1 MHDFLRSEYRLA
13 SWLQRLALHSLS
25 VVALS
30 LSSLGLGAA
39 HAQGYADAADWKEV
53 DVPPPPAFDMA
64 KLVTFDVTLGSEL
77 TYGVDPASITISK
90 VDSVVR
96 YVMVAFSASGS
107 KNIMY
112 DGLRCSTG
120 EVKTY
125 ARYTPDG
132 RWVPV
137 ADAKWRSV
145 FDVTTPRHSQ
155 RFARAG
161 ACDSAA
167 PASSVR
173 ELVTKLKNPPLKF
186 AD

>member
-1 MHDFLRSEYRLA
+1 MHRFSFV
-13 SWLQRLALHSLS
+13 SHSLS
-25 VVALS
+25 KQPCWLAAL
-30 LSSLGLGAA
+30 LTLVIALGLNILGASQA
-39 HAQGYADAADWKEV
+39 HAQGYIDAADWKEI
-53 DVPPPPAFDMA
+53 DVPPPPAFDTG
-64 KLVTFDVTLGSEL
+64 KLIPFDVTLNSAL
-77 TYGVDPASITISK
+77 TYGVDPASVTISK
-90 VDSVVR
+90 VDGVVR
-96 YVMVAFSASGS
+96 YVLVAFSASGS

-125 ARYTPDG
+125 ARLATDG

-137 ADAKWRSV
+137 PEPKWRSV
-145 FDVTTPRHSQ
+145 FDVTTPTHSR

-167 PASSVR
+167 PVGSVR
-173 ELVTKLKNPPLKF
+173 ELVAKLKNPASKF